1 MLYLSIK
8 QLHKT
13 LFFSQTNQLDK
24 KLYLSSKQL
33 DKTLFSSQSHKLDKV
48 LYLFSGELD
57 KTLFSVV
64 KISAGHLL
72 ENSGMKRKQIKLK
85 GISDTWI

>member
-1 MLYLSIK
+1 MPYFSSK
-8 QLHKT
+8 HLHKT
-13 LFFSQTNQLDK
+13 LFSNQL
-24 KLYLSSKQL
+24 
-33 DKTLFSSQSHKLDKV
+33 FKV